1 MALRIG
7 PGAMVAAAFI
17 GPGTVTTASVAG
29 ASSGIALLWAVAF
42 SVFATLTLQELS
54 LRTALATQ
62 KDLANLVRD
71 LGQGAWWG
79 SLLVL
84 LVILAIGGGN
94 AAYQSGNLSGAGIG
108 LSAALPI
115 DFAQVVVVAAAL
127 AGLLILFDR
136 YRWLER
142 LLVLLVALMAV
153 LFSSLALLL
162 LPLLLVQSPE
172 RLVPTFS
179 SGYLTTALALIGTTV
194 VPYNL
199 FLHATAVRRRWS
211 GESVETALRG
221 ARQETMLAILIGGGI
236 TCAIMMVASAL
247 LSPGA
252 EVEVLPA
259 LMAAIDRHFPGGGTL
274 AVGFGLF
281 AAGLSSAIAAPV
293 AAGWAVCGALGWST
307 DPGSRGFKAVA
318 LLVLLA
324 GTLFA
329 VVTSRP
335 TVLIVTAQVTNALLL
350 PVIALVLVV
359 LANSRLMP
367 QPFRNGRTGNLLA
380 LAVLAIV
387 LLLALTKLAKLLA

>member
-17 GPGTVTTASVAG
+17 GPGTVTTASLAG

-62 KDLANLVRD
+62 KDLATLVRD

-153 LFSSLALLL
+153 LFSGLALLL
-162 LPLLLVQSPE
+162 LPLLLAQSPE

-179 SGYLTTALALIGTTV
+179 SDYLTTALALIGTTV

-221 ARQETMLAILIGGGI
+221 ARQESMLAILIGGGI

-247 LSPGA
+247 LSPEAG
-252 EVEVLPA
+252 VEVLPA

-318 LLVLLA
+318 LAVLLA

>member
-153 LFSSLALLL
+153 LFSGLALLL
-162 LPLLLVQSPE
+162 LPLLLAQSPE
-172 RLVPTFS
+172 RLVPAFS
-179 SGYLTTALALIGTTV
+179 SDYLTTALALIGTTV

-221 ARQETMLAILIGGGI
+221 ARQESMLAILIGGGI

>member
-62 KDLANLVRD
+62 KDLATLVRD

-153 LFSSLALLL
+153 LFSGLALLL
-162 LPLLLVQSPE
+162 LPLLLAQSPE

-179 SGYLTTALALIGTTV
+179 SDYLTTALALIGTTV

-221 ARQETMLAILIGGGI
+221 ARQESMLAILIGGGI
-236 TCAIMMVASAL
+236 TCAIMVVASAL
-247 LSPGA
+247 LSPEA
-252 EVEVLPA
+252 EAGVLPA

-318 LLVLLA
+318 LAVLMA

-367 QPFRNGRTGNLLA
+367 QAFRNGRTGNLLA

>member
-62 KDLANLVRD
+62 KDLATLVRD
-71 LGQGAWWG
+71 LGRGAWWG

-153 LFSSLALLL
+153 LFSGLALLL
-162 LPLLLVQSPE
+162 LPLLLAQSPE

-221 ARQETMLAILIGGGI
+221 ARQESMLAILIGGGI

-259 LMAAIDRHFPGGGTL
+259 LMVAIDRHFPGGGTL

-318 LLVLLA
+318 LSVLLA

>member
-54 LRTALATQ
+54 LRTALATR
-62 KDLANLVRD
+62 KDLATLVRD

-84 LVILAIGGGN
+84 LVIMAIGGGN

-153 LFSSLALLL
+153 LFSGLALLL
-162 LPLLLVQSPE
+162 LPLLLAQPPE
-172 RLVPTFS
+172 RLIPAVS
-179 SGYLTTALALIGTTV
+179 SDDLTIALALIGTTV

-221 ARQETMLAILIGGGI
+221 ARQESMLAILIGGGI

-247 LSPGA
+247 LSPEA

-318 LLVLLA
+318 LSVLLA

-335 TVLIVTAQVTNALLL
+335 TALIVTAQVTNALLL

-359 LANSRLMP
+359 LVNSRLMP

>member
-62 KDLANLVRD
+62 KDLATLVRD
-71 LGQGAWWG
+71 LGRGAWWG

-221 ARQETMLAILIGGGI
+221 ARQESMLAILIGGGI

>member
-62 KDLANLVRD
+62 KDLATLVRD

-153 LFSSLALLL
+153 LFSGLALLL
-162 LPLLLVQSPE
+162 LPLLLAQSPE

-179 SGYLTTALALIGTTV
+179 SDDVTTALALIGTTV

-221 ARQETMLAILIGGGI
+221 ARQESMLAILIGGGI

-247 LSPGA
+247 LSPEA
-252 EVEVLPA
+252 EVGVLPA
-259 LMAAIDRHFPGGGTL
+259 LMAAIDRHFPGGGAL

-318 LLVLLA
+318 LAVLLA

-359 LANSRLMP
+359 LANSRLIP
-367 QPFRNGRTGNLLA
+367 QPFRNQRTGNLLA

>member
-62 KDLANLVRD
+62 KDLATLVRD
-71 LGQGAWWG
+71 LGRGAWWG

-153 LFSSLALLL
+153 LFSGLALLL
-162 LPLLLVQSPE
+162 LPLLLAQSPE

-221 ARQETMLAILIGGGI
+221 ARQESMLAILIGGGI

-318 LLVLLA
+318 LSVLLA

>member
-221 ARQETMLAILIGGGI
+221 ARQESMLAILIGGGI

>member
-153 LFSSLALLL
+153 LFSGLALLL
-162 LPLLLVQSPE
+162 LPLLLAQSPE
-172 RLVPTFS
+172 RLVPAFS
-179 SGYLTTALALIGTTV
+179 SDYLTTALALIGTTV

-221 ARQETMLAILIGGGI
+221 ARQESMLAILIGGGI

-318 LLVLLA
+318 LSVLLA

>member
-62 KDLANLVRD
+62 KDLATLVRD
-71 LGQGAWWG
+71 LGRGAWWG

-153 LFSSLALLL
+153 LFSGLALLL
-162 LPLLLVQSPE
+162 LPLLLAQSPE

-179 SGYLTTALALIGTTV
+179 SDYLTTALALIGTTV

-211 GESVETALRG
+211 GESVETALSG
-221 ARQETMLAILIGGGI
+221 ARQESMLAILIGGGI

-247 LSPGA
+247 LSPEA

-318 LLVLLA
+318 LSVLLA

>member
-62 KDLANLVRD
+62 KDLATLVRN
-71 LGQGAWWG
+71 LGRGAWWG

-115 DFAQVVVVAAAL
+115 DFAQVVVVVAAL

-153 LFSSLALLL
+153 LFSGLALLL
-162 LPLLLVQSPE
+162 LPLLLAQSPE
-172 RLVPTFS
+172 RLIPTLS
-179 SGYLTTALALIGTTV
+179 SDDLTTALALIGTTV

-221 ARQETMLAILIGGGI
+221 ARQESMLAILIGGGI
-236 TCAIMMVASAL
+236 TCAIMVVASAL
-247 LSPGA
+247 LSPEA
-252 EVEVLPA
+252 EVGVLPA
-259 LMAAIDRHFPGGGTL
+259 LMTAIDRHFPGGGTL

-318 LLVLLA
+318 LAVLLA

-335 TVLIVTAQVTNALLL
+335 TALIVTAQVANALLL